1 MIEEHIY
8 KILSEDVKISNI
20 FSDNIQPLSGKKNTL
35 PVLLYQ
41 VFQVDSEQDKG
52 AKELKNEYVLRLHL
66 FSEKY
71 FDVAKAVLDLKELL
85 HGKEIVEDNEI
96 IVDLIRFD
104 SFKDEYQEKA
114 ELFNRTMDFRLLKY

>member
-52 AKELKNEYVLRLHL
+52 GKELKNEYVLRLHL

-114 ELFNRTMDFRLLKY
+114 ELFNRTMDFRLFKY